1 MNNQTRILAC
11 ILLATLS
18 VSAIAADIYR
28 RVNEDGVVE
37 FSDTPF
43 PNSEPVTVRPNVV
56 PTAPS
61 PARTRPAED
70 ADGASAAAPAATQT
84 RNLASQQNSQLVR
97 ARTPQQRE
105 VRRRVER
112 KDSRTSRNYKPDNS
126 RAERDPNP
134 GRATR
139 NAIRNANP

>member
-11 ILLATLS
+11 ILLATLT
-18 VSAIAADIYR
+18 VSAFATDIYR

-43 PNSEPVTVRPNVV
+43 QNSEPVTVRPNVV
-56 PTAPS
+56 PTAPY
-61 PARTRPAED
+61 PARTRPTED
-70 ADGASAAAPAATQT
+70 ADAASAAAPAATQT
-84 RNLASQQNSQLVR
+84 SNLASQQNSQLVR
-97 ARTPQQRE
+97 ARTPQERE
-105 VRRRVER
+105 VRRRVES
-112 KDSRTSRNYKPDNS
+112 KDSRTRRNYKPDNS

>member
-1 MNNQTRILAC
+1 MNNHTRILAC
-11 ILLATLS
+11 TRLATLS
-18 VSAIAADIYR
+18 VSAFAGDIYR

-43 PNSEPVTVRPNVV
+43 PNSEQVTVRPNVV
-56 PTAPS
+56 TTS
-61 PARTRPAED
+61 PASTRTRPADD
-70 ADGASAAAPAATQT
+70 ADAAPAAEPAATQT
-84 RNLASQQNSQLVR
+84 RNLAGQQNSQLVR
-97 ARTPQQRE
+97 ARTPQERE
-105 VRRRVER
+105 ARRRVER
-112 KDSRTSRNYKPDNS
+112 SDSRSSRNYRPDNS